1 MQRRQTLKYIICD
14 TLSAMLA
21 WSALFLFRKVVLENI
36 GFNDVLHFYKD
47 SNFWMGLVFVPAGWL
62 TLYSI
67 MGTYRN
73 VMRKARLKEL
83 LETLIA
89 TLIGVVVIFFV
100 LLIDDVYAVSGNT
113 GVDTYRGYYAS
124 FLFLLAVQFLLTYL
138 PRVLITSQTV
148 RRVHSRRI
156 GFPTLLIG
164 SKKKA
169 FQTYLDLEN
178 QEIYSGNLFSGFV
191 SLSDDIDQQLAS
203 VMPHLGST
211 ADLRKLVEQYAIEEA
226 IIAVEPDEQD
236 KINEILRDLDTS
248 GDLIIKITPDAR
260 DLIIGSIKQDSI
272 FHSPLIV
279 INNRLMPEWQYSL
292 KRIADI
298 VVSILAMIIL
308 SPVYLVTAIIV
319 KCTSPGPVFYAQ
331 ERIGYHGKPFKMHK
345 FRSMYVD
352 AEQAGPALSKDD
364 DPRITPFG
372 RFMRKV
378 RLDEIPQ
385 FYNVLK
391 GTMSLVGPRPE
402 RQFYI
407 DQIVKRAPE
416 YLLLQR
422 VKPGITSWGQVK
434 YGYASTV
441 DEMVERLRYD
451 LLYLDNMSITTDIKI
466 LLYTVIII
474 LQGRGK

>member
-1 MQRRQTLKYIICD
+1 MEKKQTAKYIVCD

-21 WSALFLFRKVVLENI
+21 WAALFAFRKMMVGVEWSALVSQVLTDN
-36 GFNDVLHFYKD
+36 
-47 SNFWMGLVFVPAGWL
+47 NFWIGVVAVPAGWL
-62 TLYSI
+62 VLYTI
-67 MGTYRN
+67 QGMYRN
-73 VMRKARLKEL
+73 VLRRARLKEL
-83 LETLIA
+83 IETLIA
-89 TLIGVVVIFFV
+89 TVIGVLVIFFV
-100 LLIDDVYAVSGNT
+100 LMMDDEVV
-113 GVDTYRGYYAS
+113 TYRNHYAS
-124 FLFLLAVQFLLTYL
+124 FLFLLGVHFVLTYV
-138 PRVLITSQTV
+138 PRMLITSQTV
-148 RRVHSRRI
+148 RRVHSRQI
-156 GFPTLLIG
+156 GFPTLMIG
-164 SKKKA
+164 NGRKA
-169 FQTYLDLEN
+169 LQTYLDLEN
-178 QEIYSGNLFSGFV
+178 QETYSGEQFV
-191 SLSDDIDQQLAS
+191 GCIALNQEHSELEKI
-203 VMPHLGST
+203 MPCVGT
-211 ADLRKLVEQYAIEEA
+211 MEGLREVVEQYHVEEA
-226 IIAVEPDEQD
+226 IVAVEDNERE
-236 KINEILRDLDTS
+236 KVSEILRALDEA
-248 GDLIIKITPDAR
+248 GDMIIKITPDAR
-260 DLIIGSIKQDSI
+260 DMMVGSIKQESI
-272 FHSPLIV
+272 FHSPLII
-279 INNRLMPEWQYSL
+279 INNRLMDEWQYSL
-292 KRIADI
+292 KRIFDVI
-298 VVSILAMIIL
+298 ISVLAMVLL

-352 AEQAGPALSKDD
+352 AEESGPALSKDN

-451 LLYLDNMSITTDIKI
+451 LLYLDNMSLTTDLKI
-466 LLYTVIII
+466 LLYTSLIIM
-474 LQGRGK
+474 QGRGK